1 MSKLSANPEIPGSS
15 VQRNAA
21 RGQHKTPLPV
31 TLCPSV
37 LLELISSLS
46 TTGSSWPKGRSSDR
60 SSIKK
65 RKRVPSDDSEPPSAP
80 HSTRSEST
88 RITSVYLGYEEP
100 SPLTHSGVLANPPTE
115 SPIPSLAAL
124 QAPRPH
130 DHPVDAANANAEH
143 QDTIATTLSSAE
155 TLAAILSLLFR
166 RMGAVDDE
174 EYQRMRDWF
183 QEQERV
189 KYWKANKPLGC
200 AACYMPVKNVRKMA
214 KHLYRAHSPY
224 RNPSTKL
231 CCGCVFSSQEKL
243 EKHVNRDHSKRLIR
257 LDHSDYTDLSD
268 GALKIAALDEPHFS
282 LVESLTGNTRE
293 AKGRMLNLIAVARPH
308 NRPLMVFKRKHGI
321 TVNNVVRVN
330 NAVSMVCCGICATP
344 RSNVQEMALHF
355 NSVHLEHK
363 GFDCPQDNCGEKFR
377 AFDGLKRHAATHK
390 LQLKKPKV
398 KIDPK
403 RRSNADLN
411 VQEDESNQMKTNTG
425 PAGTNRMS
433 VTTTSSSSTSSLP
446 PDTSIQPLRER
457 GGASQSVQ
465 QQRKA
470 MGEHP
475 IVDHPP
481 SHPSGR
487 QGPVNSHVH
496 WLVQGQQ
503 PDLMSI
509 EQPSQPPDHSLPAGP
524 IQSPNQQD
532 HLDII
537 MGSGEFN
544 GYTAPHL
551 PSHPNYVQPDDAYIA
566 SQQQNHIGLQPHLV
580 DPPQIQANA
589 FLEQLSICMNDCP
602 HEIVQHVLSNPTDV
616 INGEPWGQLNERQ
629 RAVFLLFYKGI
640 KYSRMEMQGRVR
652 LEGNGAIISPTV
664 NATFPLEYN
673 LLMSPNTLEELFLTS
688 IDTGYAASPP
698 TAVTTPQDNFQDGVA
713 SGGSGMQAG
722 DSFDFFIYG

>member
-1 MSKLSANPEIPGSS
+1 M
-15 VQRNAA
+15 
-21 RGQHKTPLPV
+21 
-31 TLCPSV
+31 
-37 LLELISSLS
+37 
-46 TTGSSWPKGRSSDR
+46 TGSSWHKGRSSDR
-60 SSIKK
+60 SSSKK
-65 RKRVPSDDSEPPSAP
+65 RKRVPSDDSEPPLAP
-80 HSTRSEST
+80 HYTT
-88 RITSVYLGYEEP
+88 TINSVSLGCEER
-100 SPLTHSGVLANPPTE
+100 SPLTHNGVLVNPPIE
-115 SPIPSLAAL
+115 SPLPRLAAL

-130 DHPVDAANANAEH
+130 DHQVDAANANAEH
-143 QDTIATTLSSAE
+143 QDTTATTLSRAE

-214 KHLYRAHSPY
+214 KHLYRAHSPC
-224 RNPSTKL
+224 RNPNTKL
-231 CCGCVFSSQEKL
+231 CCGCVFSSEEKL
-243 EKHVNRDHSKRLIR
+243 KKHVNRDHSKRLIR

-268 GALKIAALDEPHFS
+268 GALKISVLDEPHFS
-282 LVESLTGNTRE
+282 LVESLTGNTHE

-308 NRPLMVFKRKHGI
+308 NRHLMVFKRKHGI

-330 NAVSMVCCGICATP
+330 SAVSMVCCGICATP

-355 NSVHLEHK
+355 NSDHINHK

-377 AFDGLKRHAATHK
+377 AFDGLKRHAVTHK

-403 RRSNADLN
+403 RRSNADLSA
-411 VQEDESNQMKTNTG
+411 QEDESNQMKTNPG
-425 PAGTNRMS
+425 PAGTNRVS
-433 VTTTSSSSTSSLP
+433 VTTSSSSSTSSLP
-446 PDTSIQPLRER
+446 PDTSIQRPRER
-457 GGASQSVQ
+457 GDTSQSVQ
-465 QQRKA
+465 QQRKTTE
-470 MGEHP
+470 EHS
-475 IVDHPP
+475 IVNHPP

-503 PDLMSI
+503 PDRMSI
-509 EQPSQPPDHSLPAGP
+509 EQPFQPPDHSLPAGP

-532 HLDII
+532 HPDII

-544 GYTAPHL
+544 AYTATHL
-551 PSHPNYVQPDDAYIA
+551 PSHPNYVHPPNAYIA
-566 SQQQNHIGLQPHLV
+566 SQQQNHMGLQPHLV
-580 DPPQIQANA
+580 DPPQIQDNA
-589 FLEQLSICMNDCP
+589 FLDQLSICMNDCP

-616 INGEPWGQLNERQ
+616 INREPWGRLDERQ

-640 KYSRMEMQGRVR
+640 KYSRMEMEGRVR
-652 LEGNGAIISPTV
+652 LEGNGSIINSTV

-673 LLMSPNTLEELFLTS
+673 PLMSPNTFEELFLNT

-698 TAVTTPQDNFQDGVA
+698 TAVTTPQDNFQDGVT
-713 SGGSGMQAG
+713 SDGSGMQAG
-722 DSFDFFIYG
+722 SSFDFFIYG